1 MTRTSTALKRL
12 GVAVVAVATMGA
24 GVPALVGTA
33 ASAATTGAFT
43 ITENSG
49 ESNTANNC
57 INFTV
62 STGATQS
69 ATPTATITVTP
80 TTTPSEFQFCEPS
93 GGTTG
98 ANGTKS
104 IAVPVNGEGT
114 ATFGIIS
121 SSGGTFNITARGS
134 TGGQSNTLTVTIAQP
149 ACDNNR
155 PPTITL
161 DRGDGYILNG
171 ERAYATLRGTPGD
184 TVQVVGYSRP
194 SKTVVAI
201 HSAKVLPASGVLRD
215 SFIPPTNSRLFLRSV
230 GANRC
235 GTSAGVVINVHARI
249 VIAVYH
255 VRGYHKM
262 LVVGRFYPRPTP
274 GATTSS
280 NYGSRKVELY
290 EQPTGQPSV
299 RLARKYITARG
310 FSFTYTFLKTK
321 NTRLFVRSES
331 DYRNLS
337 GESSKIATSTY

>member
-43 ITENSG
+43 VTENSG

-62 STGATQS
+62 STGATQA
-69 ATPTATITVTP
+69 ATPTVTITVTP
-80 TTTPSEFQFCEPS
+80 KTTPSEFRFCEPT

-104 IAVPVNGEGT
+104 IAVSVSAEGT

-121 SSGGTFNITARGS
+121 SSGGTFDITARGS

-149 ACDNNR
+149 ACDANK

-161 DRGDGYILNG
+161 DRGDAYILNG
-171 ERAYATLRGTPGD
+171 ERSFATLSGTPGD

-201 HSAKVLPASGVLRD
+201 HSAKVLPADGVLRD

-249 VIAVYH
+249 QIAVNH
-255 VRGYHKM
+255 IRGAHKI
-262 LVVGRFYPRPTP
+262 LVTGRFFPRPTST
-274 GATTSS
+274 TTSS
-280 NYGSRKVELY
+280 TYGPRKIELY
-290 EQPTGQPSV
+290 EQPVGQPSV
-299 RLARKYITARG
+299 RLAVKNITARD
-310 FSFTYTFLKTK
+310 FTFTYTFLRTK
-321 NTRLFVRSES
+321 NTRLFLRSPG

-337 GESSKIATSTY
+337 GESPKLATSTY